1 MTTQSIAKV
10 LPAVFSI
17 LFTTLHAD
25 VTAWYLTNVATTS
38 TNWSE
43 GIWYTSD
50 GQQTGYPNS
59 NEIGLSL
66 YWQQK
71 GIAVDDNYTIGRILS
86 NPSMSCTVGGIC
98 TIDLYQTVP
107 GGFDATLNLDGTNV
121 DYSLTSNFGSE
132 LTSSDYFYAITL
144 NTGSFKAG
152 QSPNSEIVFSGGT
165 VNIDDPIN
173 QREILLTA
181 AGTKGE
187 VETDTVTKTIT
198 FDANNTLNLK
208 QNTTLS
214 GTRIYSDST
223 GIINFNGT
231 TNIKGEDGQ
240 LKNLTLYTDATSG
253 ARSLR
258 SITAN
263 VGEDGTLTAGNVY
276 LYKNTSFNVAGKADI
291 QALDMT
297 GGESDATV
305 SNGGT
310 LNVAQS
316 VTLGTGGETLTVNG
330 TLNAANIVMSTGFSH
345 NTTNKANF
353 VLNKGGEVN
362 ATYFRTYCGCDVTI
376 DGKLN
381 LSGSISAASLY
392 INNSSLLLGENAY
405 LNSTDS
411 SAIFQIGGAAVT
423 IKSGEGA
430 LKLASGII
438 KNDALYTEIVFDSS
452 NPFSKSD
459 TVGQEGIVFQNR
471 IITTEGNYGSMS
483 IVLNANQDF
492 NSFTFSTDKQYNSY
506 IITLNDAVTELN
518 LTSLS
523 NGTLNATTNGMI
535 IIDGFKL
542 NTIHFDTWADG
553 DNLKLVSS
561 LNGDWVDF
569 TLVSDGGTGYYLSAT
584 YIPEPSIFAALF
596 GFISIAV
603 AARKRK

>member
-71 GIAVDDNYTIGRILS
+71 GIAVDGNYTIGRILS

-121 DYSLTSNFGSE
+121 DYSSTAGFGSTLTSA
-132 LTSSDYFYAITL
+132 DYFYAITL

-214 GTRIYSDST
+214 GAKAYSDAK
-223 GIINFNGT
+223 GIINLNGT

-253 ARSLR
+253 ALPLR

-263 VGEDGTLTAGNVY
+263 VGENGTLTAGNVY

-305 SNGGT
+305 SNEGT

-553 DNLKLVSS
+553 DDLKLVSS